1 MLDGVVA
8 KSIPEGA
15 STESIGEEMI
25 VAKPKAPLADVEVL
39 AVKPPLAY
47 ETIMIVDDAVK
58 PPLAFM
64 IVDHY
69 EVV

>member
-1 MLDGVVA
+1 MRR
-8 KSIPEGA
+8 
-15 STESIGEEMI
+15 T

-47 ETIMIVDDAVK
+47 ETIMIVDDVVK